1 MGMASKGG
9 YSMSNPLVIDT
20 DGLRRCGIRVARSTL
35 INWEKKGLFPRRF
48 RIGQKNYW
56 NLRDVE
62 DHLARLAAEANQ

>member
-1 MGMASKGG
+1 MQQ
-9 YSMSNPLVIDT
+9 NPLVIDT

-48 RIGQKNYW
+48 RIGQKNFW

-62 DHLARLAAEANQ
+62 EHLARLAAEARQ

>member
-1 MGMASKGG
+1 MQ
-9 YSMSNPLVIDT
+9 NPLVIDT

-35 INWEKKGLFPRRF
+35 INWEKKNLFPRRF

-62 DHLARLAAEANQ
+62 EHLARLVAEARQ

>member
-1 MGMASKGG
+1 MQ
-9 YSMSNPLVIDT
+9 NPLVIDT

-35 INWEKKGLFPRRF
+35 INWEKKNLFPRRF

-62 DHLARLAAEANQ
+62 EHLARLAEEAQR